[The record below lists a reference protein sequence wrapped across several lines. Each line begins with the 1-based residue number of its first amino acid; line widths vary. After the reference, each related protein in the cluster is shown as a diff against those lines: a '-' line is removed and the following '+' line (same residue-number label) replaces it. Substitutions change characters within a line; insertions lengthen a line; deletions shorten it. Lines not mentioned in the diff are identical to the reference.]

1 MRTLST
7 IDLMKKV
14 ALLYDFDKTLSTKDM
29 QEFGFLEALG
39 FKQASDFWN
48 LSAKRAKSEQM
59 DPILAYLYEILV
71 QANKQGIRITR
82 AYLNEFA
89 KQVHYYPGVEQWF
102 ERLNHL
108 ALKRNIT
115 LEHYILSSGLK
126 EIIETSTI
134 APYIKKI
141 YACEYLYQ
149 DDVAVWPKLSIN
161 YTLKTQFLFRINK
174 GVLEISEDEALNRY
188 QAESDRPIP
197 FQNMIYIG
205 DGLTDVPS
213 MKLVKMNGGH
223 AIGVYP
229 KGQKDNTISQQLIQ
243 DQRVDYI
250 AEANYQAD
258 SQLERILL
266 DILERVSHEIE

>member
-1 MRTLST
+1 VRTLST
-7 IDLMKKV
+7 IDLMIKV
-14 ALLYDFDKTLSTKDM
+14 AILYDFDKTLSTKDM

-39 FKQASDFWN
+39 FTQANDFWK
-48 LSAKRAKSEQM
+48 LCALRAKSEQM

-71 QANKQGIRITR
+71 QAKRQGLTLSR
-82 AYLNEFA
+82 AYLNGFA
-89 KQVHYYPGVEQWF
+89 KQVLYYPGVETWF
-102 ERLNHL
+102 ARLNQL
-108 ALKRNIT
+108 AMDKEIV

-134 APYIKKI
+134 APFIKKI

-149 DDVAVWPKLSIN
+149 EGVAVWPKLSIN

-188 QAESDRPIP
+188 QAESERPIP

-229 KGQKDNTISQQLIQ
+229 KGHRDNTISQQLLQ
-243 DQRVDYI
+243 DQRVDFI
-250 AEANYQAD
+250 AEADYQ
-258 SQLERILL
+258 SGSKLEGMLL
-266 DILERVSHEIE
+266 SILESVRHENK